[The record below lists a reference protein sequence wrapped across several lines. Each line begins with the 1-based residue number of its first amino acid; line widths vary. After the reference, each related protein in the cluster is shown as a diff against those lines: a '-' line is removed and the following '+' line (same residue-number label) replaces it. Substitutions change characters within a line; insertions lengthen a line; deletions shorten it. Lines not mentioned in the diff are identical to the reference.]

1 MDLDTLDLPALAAAA
16 DVSARTVRYYIQQ
29 GLLPAPESRGPGA
42 HYTGEHL
49 ARLRLIKRMQ
59 REHLPLAEIRR
70 RLEALAPADIQRL
83 AAEPEARGP
92 RSSARDYIRDV
103 LSEGPAMMQM
113 RAMRM
118 SPPMSAMDAAAA
130 GSAAP
135 APVPMAVSSAL
146 PTPDPRSPTPATRAQ
161 YDRITLAPD
170 VELHIRRPLSREQN
184 RQVERLLQAA
194 RAIFEED
201 TP

>member
-1 MDLDTLDLPALAAAA
+1 MPPDLDALDLPALAAAA
-16 DVSARTVRYYIQQ
+16 DVSTRTVRYYIQQ

-42 HYTGEHL
+42 HYGAEHL
-49 ARLRLIKRMQ
+49 ARLRVIKRLQ

-70 RLEALAPADIQRL
+70 RLEAMAPDEIQRL
-83 AAEPEARGP
+83 AAESEAKRP
-92 RSSARDYIRDV
+92 PSSARDYIRAAM
-103 LSEGPAMMQM
+103 SGGPAMLKASLPPSPR
-113 RAMRM
+113 RARAEEP
-118 SPPMSAMDAAAA
+118 PPMLMAELAM
-130 GSAAP
+130 
-135 APVPMAVSSAL
+135 PMASSFPSPEPRTPN
-146 PTPDPRSPTPATRAQ
+146 PTTRAQ

-170 VELHIRRPLSREQN
+170 VELHIRRPLSREGN